1 MKPNI
6 VSTLTLNI
14 NTYVKVEI
22 MADKKRQQRKKKH
35 LGYSLH
41 VIIKWHDRAASHKM
55 TKNTILKN
63 LRFIIK

>member
-14 NTYVKVEI
+14 NTYIKVEI

-41 VIIKWHDRAASHKM
+41 VIIK
-55 TKNTILKN
+55 
-63 LRFIIK
+63 